1 MEANTKFL
9 IFDTETTGLFGDTLN
24 PETPD
29 YYPQIIQISWVFF
42 GLGEQNIQIKSF
54 YINPSKRINSG
65 ASAVHVKLSVVEMGM
80 LFIRNLQFL
89 FVI

>member
-42 GLGEQNIQIKSF
+42 GLGEQNIQIKS
-54 YINPSKRINSG
+54 
-65 ASAVHVKLSVVEMGM
+65 L
-80 LFIRNLQFL
+80 
-89 FVI
+89 